1 MRRDFTLENGIYC
14 KGEYNNFKLYYDNI
28 ALTPSCHEITY
39 IPGILI
45 AVKSKKTV
53 YIYIPK
59 LLAEKDNIFLA
70 KATSFDT
77 INCNAYLKIKL
88 NNKIYI
94 IDSNVGIS
102 ICECDKM
109 Y

>member
-1 MRRDFTLENGIYC
+1 MRRDFNLENGIYC
-14 KGEYNNFKLYYDNI
+14 EGEYNNFKLYYNKTE
-28 ALTPSCHEITY
+28 LTPYCYEIRY
-39 IPGILI
+39 IPGTLI

-59 LLAEKDNIFLA
+59 VITENDNICLA
-70 KATSFDT
+70 KAASFDT

-102 ICECDKM
+102 ICECSKF
-109 Y
+109 